1 MRRYHRGSRDQNK
14 RKFGDHMSVIQAK
27 GIVKAYGL
35 VWKKKI
41 LDSISI
47 SINSGEC
54 TCIVGEN
61 GAGKSTLIKILAEI
75 IPKDEGQFHFSGT
88 TSYVPEIS
96 INYASMNAEENMI
109 YYDRIT
115 GEHENFNE
123 YIEKFALPIRGKSV
137 KNFSKGMKRKLDLV
151 RALNINP
158 AAILLDEPFE
168 GLDPLTCSDII
179 DMLKEEKKKGK
190 AILMSSHDMSYIE
203 RVADS
208 IFLLR
213 NGRLREYSKAWK
225 SNHIIIIDGDKEAVC
240 VILGGITY
248 SIKQQD
254 HYYGISIDE
263 SYLQEALDRLR
274 KSKIKIIRQ
283 EVESLEEAYLR
294 EIKKVDN

>member
-1 MRRYHRGSRDQNK
+1 
-14 RKFGDHMSVIQAK
+14 MSVIQAK
-27 GIVKAYGL
+27 GIVKSYGL
-35 VWKKKI
+35 VRRKRV

-54 TCIVGEN
+54 ACIVGEN

-75 IPKDEGQFHFSGT
+75 TPKDGGEFRFSGT
-88 TSYVPEIS
+88 ISYVPELS
-96 INYASMNAEENMI
+96 INYVSMNAEENMI

-115 GEHENFNE
+115 GKHENFKA
-123 YIEKFALPIRGKSV
+123 YIEKFALPFRGKSV

-151 RALNINP
+151 RAMNVNP

-213 NGRLREYSKAWK
+213 NGKLREYSKAWK
-225 SNHIIIIDGDKEAVC
+225 SNHVIIIDGDREAIGA
-240 VILGGITY
+240 ILEGITY
-248 SIKQQD
+248 SVEHQD
-254 HYYGISIDE
+254 DYYGISIDE
-263 SYLQEALDRLR
+263 CYLQEALDRLR
-274 KSKIKIIRQ
+274 KKNDIKIVRQ
-283 EVESLEEAYLR
+283 GVESLEQAYLR
-294 EIKKVDN
+294 EIKKMDN